1 MSDKPLGW
9 LDCLEEDQ
17 RKHLLRDFR
26 TKVHLFESFIE
37 VVEGYVSY
45 ILDELPTV
53 ENIDDLINGDDVRL
67 RRIVA
72 GLILYESCARLSAVR
87 RMLLCGYQASML
99 AGLRDMW
106 EAVYYSDVCL
116 QNGDM
121 AREWLNGAYLPKP
134 GKLPDDVKV
143 RDRIEKYRKGKNW
156 DLLSKFVH
164 PTVMSRTRTILFYKT
179 PKRLSLIKEVI
190 PKGELQK
197 QEKEQTFNNIW
208 LAIFAANNFLEYLR
222 DVYPS
227 VYKDNGLIRSEVD
240 RLDKRFQQHI
250 VILGRQLRDK

>member
-26 TKVHLFESFIE
+26 TKVHLFESLIE

-72 GLILYESCARLSAVR
+72 GLILHESCARLSAVR

-99 AGLRDMW
+99 AGIRDMW

-116 QNGDM
+116 QNGLM
-121 AREWLNGAYLPKP
+121 AKEWLSGAYLPKP
-134 GKLPDDVKV
+134 GELPDGVKV
-143 RDRIEKYRKGKNW
+143 SDRIQKYRKGKKW
-156 DLLSKFVH
+156 KFLSKFVH
-164 PTVMSRTRTILFYKT
+164 PTVISRSRTILFYKA
-179 PKRLSLIKEVI
+179 PKNFSLIKEVI
-190 PKGELQK
+190 PKEELQK

-208 LAIFAANNFLEYLR
+208 LAIFATSNLLQYLR

-227 VYKDNGLIRSEVD
+227 VYKDNSVIRSDVD
-240 RLDKRFQQHI
+240 RLDRRLWQHLG
-250 VILGRQLRDK
+250 ILDRQIKNK